1 MLDAESI
8 SNGLNAMVPPLGKAN
23 FAVLLAEPGKVRCT
37 MPLEGNNNHL
47 GSVYAGMLFS
57 FAEAA
62 AGAFLLATVDVSS
75 IKIMVRGGR
84 IEYHR
89 LALTD
94 VFADV
99 TYDQNRLAAVM
110 NEVAQ
115 EGKAFFEF
123 PVEIRDNNGDKV
135 ATAVFDY
142 RFRAIT

>member
-8 SNGLNAMVPPLGKAN
+8 SNGLNNMVPPLGKAN
-23 FAVLLAEPGKVRCT
+23 FAVLEAEPGKVRCT

-62 AGAFLLATVDVSS
+62 AGALLLATVDVSS

-84 IEYHR
+84 IEFHR

-99 TYDQNRLAAVM
+99 IFDSDRLARVM
-110 NEVAQ
+110 GEVAN

-123 PVEIRDNNGDKV
+123 PVEIKDANGDKV
-135 ATAVFDY
+135 ATAIFDY
-142 RFRAIT
+142 RFRAIS